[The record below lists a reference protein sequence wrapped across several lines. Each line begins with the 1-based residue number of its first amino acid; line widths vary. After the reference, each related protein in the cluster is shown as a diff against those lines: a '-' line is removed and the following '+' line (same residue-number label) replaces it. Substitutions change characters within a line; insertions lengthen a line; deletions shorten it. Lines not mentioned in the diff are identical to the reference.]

1 MRPLA
6 GKGVPRE
13 AQVQEKQH
21 GRKTVSKRS
30 FDTGPCRVELP
41 GTSHMRSR
49 RVTEISVVVRGPPK
63 IKTILNTRPTPAER
77 EFRILG
83 LCKCVFDGISV

>member
-6 GKGVPRE
+6 RNWVKRE

-30 FDTGPCRVELP
+30 FDTGPCPVEIP
-41 GTSHMRSR
+41 RTSHMRSR
-49 RVTEISVVVRGPPK
+49 RVTEISVVVRGLPK
-63 IKTILNTRPTPAER
+63 IKKILNKRPTPAEM